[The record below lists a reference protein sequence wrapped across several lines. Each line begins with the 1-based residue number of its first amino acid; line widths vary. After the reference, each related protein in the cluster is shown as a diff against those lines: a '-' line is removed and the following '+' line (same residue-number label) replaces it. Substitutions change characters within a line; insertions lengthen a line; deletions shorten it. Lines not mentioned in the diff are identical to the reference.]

1 MNQSGSGRSS
11 KSFDG
16 HYDSHRQPNP
26 SHPDQIRV
34 HHSSGRSVTLSAE
47 AKEFIPKNKMANDVS
62 HHHQASSGHHSHHP
76 MAHVFH
82 QQSSH
87 GQNYHHPA
95 AHQQQIPSASGRQF
109 NPFVHMQQQ
118 QQQQQPNQQQHYQQ
132 QQQIAFMRQ
141 HQAQHMNHSLGMYT
155 EMQLAQ
161 QMQRTSVQDRINP
174 GRHQAAAVAL
184 IRHHQQHQ
192 NLQQQHHHMP
202 QHMHDSHAAQNNFD
216 NDTAVHE
223 NPTAEETTALDMLSH
238 IIKQLTDQPGMYE
251 EVQVE
256 IKEMFADLMGSR
268 FVMSNSVELIFDHS
282 VNESNF
288 RYMGARLC
296 QLLDSLS
303 MQQSNVFR
311 TMLCLKMN
319 HHKME
324 MERFMLNEQHIVRGT
339 TLFLAELYIQM
350 QNDGARLGEIGECI
364 VSSMALLLNKQ
375 GPENV
380 KCVCQSLKLCGYE
393 LEIDCGVLLVG
404 IVNTLAQLETSV
416 DVSTGRL
423 IRSVLDLKAN
433 RWGRTAPIAVAPIQ
447 EVNHYD
453 CNDSPVFYGPDGQVL
468 TEEES
473 SFLSAQAS
481 ATYPNNNNFEDYLD
495 NDGDELAD
503 AEPEMDLEIQL
514 AFREFVQTQ
523 KKASQMKK

>member
-1 MNQSGSGRSS
+1 MNQRNS

-16 HYDSHRQPNP
+16 HFDPLRQQNTP
-26 SHPDQIRV
+26 HPDNMRV
-34 HHSSGRSVTLSAE
+34 HHPPGRSVALSAE
-47 AKEFIPKNKMANDVS
+47 AKEFIPKNKMANDVG
-62 HHHQASSGHHSHHP
+62 HRHQGPGQHHSHHP
-76 MAHVFH
+76 HMAHAYH
-82 QQSSH
+82 PQQHH
-87 GQNYHHPA
+87 GQNFHHPPP
-95 AHQQQIPSASGRQF
+95 QQIPSASGRQF
-109 NPFVHMQQQ
+109 PASAINHPYMHMQQQ
-118 QQQQQPNQQQHYQQ
+118 QQL
-132 QQQIAFMRQ
+132 AFMR
-141 HQAQHMNHSLGMYT
+141 HQQQQHMNHPIGLYT

-161 QMQRTSVQDRINP
+161 QMQRATVQDRLNST
-174 GRHQAAAVAL
+174 RHQP
-184 IRHHQQHQ
+184 IM
-192 NLQQQHHHMP
+192 QHHVP
-202 QHMHDSHAAQNNFD
+202 HAVHEAQGVQNNFEGGGGP
-216 NDTAVHE
+216 VHE
-223 NPTAEETTALDMLSH
+223 NPPHEETGALDMLSH

-268 FVMSNSVELIFDHS
+268 FVMSNAVELIFDHS
-282 VNESNF
+282 INESNF

-303 MQQSNVFR
+303 LQQSNVFR

-350 QNDGARLGEIGECI
+350 QNDGARIGEIGECI

-481 ATYPNNNNFEDYLD
+481 ASYPNNNNFEEYLD

-523 KKASQMKK
+523 KKASSQIK

>member
-1 MNQSGSGRSS
+1 MNQSGPGRSS

-16 HYDSHRQPNP
+16 HYDPLRQSN
-26 SHPDQIRV
+26 SHPDNMRGV
-34 HHSSGRSVTLSAE
+34 HHQPGRSVALSAE
-47 AKEFIPKNKMANDVS
+47 AKEFIPKNKMTNDVG
-62 HHHQASSGHHSHHP
+62 HHHQAPGHHPPHMGP
-76 MAHVFH
+76 MYH
-82 QQSSH
+82 H
-87 GQNYHHPA
+87 GQNYHHPPPQMPSA
-95 AHQQQIPSASGRQF
+95 GRQFPAPMNHPYMHMQQHQQQ
-109 NPFVHMQQQ
+109 HQQL
-118 QQQQQPNQQQHYQQ
+118 
-132 QQQIAFMRQ
+132 AFMR
-141 HQAQHMNHSLGMYT
+141 HQHMNHSLGMYT

-161 QMQRTSVQDRINP
+161 QMQRATVQDRINST
-174 GRHQAAAVAL
+174 RHVMHVPRAV
-184 IRHHQQHQ
+184 QHE
-192 NLQQQHHHMP
+192 
-202 QHMHDSHAAQNNFD
+202 AQNNFEGGGGG
-216 NDTAVHE
+216 AAEH
-223 NPTAEETTALDMLSH
+223 PSHEETAALDMLSH

-268 FVMSNSVELIFDHS
+268 FVMSNAVELIFDHS
-282 VNESNF
+282 INESNF

-303 MQQSNVFR
+303 LQQSNVFR

-324 MERFMLNEQHIVRGT
+324 MERFMLNEQHVVRGT

-350 QNDGARLGEIGECI
+350 QNDGARIGEIGECI

-393 LEIDCGVLLVG
+393 LEIDCGALLVG
-404 IVNTLAQLETSV
+404 ILSSLAQLETSV

-433 RWGRTAPIAVAPIQ
+433 RWGRSAPIAVAPIQ

-481 ATYPNNNNFEDYLD
+481 AYPNNNNFEEYLD

-523 KKASQMKK
+523 KKTPSHIK

>member
-1 MNQSGSGRSS
+1 MNSGSS
-11 KSFDG
+11 KSFNFDLL
-16 HYDSHRQPNP
+16 RQPNNP
-26 SHPDQIRV
+26 HRDNMRMHQTPG
-34 HHSSGRSVTLSAE
+34 GRSVTLSAE

-62 HHHQASSGHHSHHP
+62 QRRPGQGPHHQHMGHVYHP
-76 MAHVFH
+76 
-82 QQSSH
+82 QQQPH
-87 GQNYHHPA
+87 GQNYHHPPP
-95 AHQQQIPSASGRQF
+95 QRQYPAI
-109 NPFVHMQQQ
+109 NHPYVHMQQQ
-118 QQQQQPNQQQHYQQ
+118 QM
-132 QQQIAFMRQ
+132 AFMRQ
-141 HQAQHMNHSLGMYT
+141 QPQHINPMGMYT

-161 QMQRTSVQDRINP
+161 QMQRASVQERLNP
-174 GRHQAAAVAL
+174 TRQV
-184 IRHHQQHQ
+184 I
-192 NLQQQHHHMP
+192 HHMP
-202 QHMHDSHAAQNNFD
+202 MHEAPAVQANNFE
-216 NDTAVHE
+216 AHAE
-223 NPTAEETTALDMLSH
+223 NPPHEETSALDMLSH

-268 FVMSNSVELIFDHS
+268 FVMSNAVELIFDHS
-282 VNESNF
+282 INESNF

-303 MQQSNVFR
+303 LQQSNVFR
-311 TMLCLKMN
+311 SMLCLKMN

-350 QNDGARLGEIGECI
+350 QNDGARIGEIGECI

-393 LEIDCGVLLVG
+393 LEIDCGGLLIG
-404 IVNTLAQLETSV
+404 ITNTLGQLETSV

-433 RWGRTAPIAVAPIQ
+433 RWGRSAPIAVAPIQ

-481 ATYPNNNNFEDYLD
+481 QSYPNNNNFEEYLD

-523 KKASQMKK
+523 KKASKK

>member
-1 MNQSGSGRSS
+1 MNFGSS
-11 KSFDG
+11 KSFNFD
-16 HYDSHRQPNP
+16 HIRQPN
-26 SHPDQIRV
+26 HPHRDNMRMHQTP
-34 HHSSGRSVTLSAE
+34 GRSVALSAE
-47 AKEFIPKNKMANDVS
+47 AKEFIPKNKMVNDVS
-62 HHHQASSGHHSHHP
+62 QRRQAPGPHHP
-76 MAHVFH
+76 HMGGHVYH
-82 QQSSH
+82 PQQPPH
-87 GQNYHHPA
+87 GQNFHHPPPQ
-95 AHQQQIPSASGRQF
+95 HMPSGRQF
-109 NPFVHMQQQ
+109 PASAINHPYMHMQQQ
-118 QQQQQPNQQQHYQQ
+118 QQQQMT
-132 QQQIAFMRQ
+132 FMR
-141 HQAQHMNHSLGMYT
+141 HQQPQHMNHPIGMYT

-161 QMQRTSVQDRINP
+161 QMQRASVQERLNP
-174 GRHQAAAVAL
+174 TRQVIHPMPMHEAPAV
-184 IRHHQQHQ
+184 
-192 NLQQQHHHMP
+192 
-202 QHMHDSHAAQNNFD
+202 QNNFEAP
-216 NDTAVHE
+216 AVQE
-223 NPTAEETTALDMLSH
+223 NPPHEETSALDMLSH

-268 FVMSNSVELIFDHS
+268 FVMSNAVELIFDHS
-282 VNESNF
+282 INESNF

-303 MQQSNVFR
+303 LQQSNVFR
-311 TMLCLKMN
+311 SMLCLKMN

-350 QNDGARLGEIGECI
+350 QNDGSRILEIGECI

-404 IVNTLAQLETSV
+404 ITNTLAQLETSV

-447 EVNHYD
+447 ELLHQFR
-453 CNDSPVFYGPDGQVL
+453 S
-468 TEEES
+468 
-473 SFLSAQAS
+473 
-481 ATYPNNNNFEDYLD
+481 

-523 KKASQMKK
+523 KKTSSQNKK